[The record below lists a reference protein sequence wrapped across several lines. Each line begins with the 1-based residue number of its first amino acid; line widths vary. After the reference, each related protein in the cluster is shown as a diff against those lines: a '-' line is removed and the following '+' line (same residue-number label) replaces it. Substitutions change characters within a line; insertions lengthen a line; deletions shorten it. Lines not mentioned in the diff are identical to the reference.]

1 MIFMRLKLFLLLALF
16 ATLPL
21 LAQQTGVRGVV
32 IDAKSGEPI
41 VGATV
46 MLDNQGNAA
55 TTGSD
60 GVFIIDDAVTGNDQL
75 LVLAYGYKDWS
86 GDVTIAPGVVENMG
100 TIQVEPVSFES
111 AQSLEFRNALA
122 DMALSESQL
131 EDEEGNTQEVALLS
145 GATDNPFYQASSY
158 NFSTMRFRI
167 RGYENQKTETY
178 INGVPFNDGV
188 RFAFN
193 YSMTGGM
200 NQAFKNKTI
209 GMGLEDNS
217 YGFGGIGGA
226 NNIKTFAADYAPGTR
241 LSLAY
246 TNGNY
251 RWRGMVTHST
261 GLNKHGWALTFS
273 AVGRYAD
280 EGVYPGSFY
289 NSWGYFLALQKVFNP
304 QHSLT
309 LTTFGA
315 PTKRAAN
322 SAIFAEAGRL
332 IDNMYCPDWGW
343 QDGKKRNSKV
353 VESFDP
359 TAILNWLWKP
369 NESTS
374 LNTGFAYHKS
384 FYSKAALN
392 WHDAADPRP
401 DYYRYLPSYYTDADT
416 KAFYTDLWTSESDIT
431 QLRWDDFYQTNYL
444 NNHQMDATGNEIG
457 STYILEKRHSNQSSF
472 TLSSVLN
479 KRFSNQLTM
488 QTGANA
494 NYTISSY
501 YKTVKDL
508 LGGRFWLDVD
518 QYSERDFPDNPE
530 LAQNDLD
537 NPNAKI
543 LKGDRFGY
551 DYDLL
556 TFKGQLWHQWVLNLA
571 KWELFASV
579 KGDYFQFQRDGH
591 MRNGRSPENSYGKG
605 DTHRFLTYGVKGGI
619 TYKLDGRNS
628 FTGHAFYG
636 TEAPRPYDAYISSRI
651 KDDVIDLKVEKI
663 FSADLSYAMNYRNF
677 KAIVT
682 AFYTDQRDNTERTA
696 FYDDVRQTFMNYALT
711 GVNKLYKGV
720 ELGLSYKLSPSL
732 TVSGAANIGRYQ
744 YKNNPMGTRSY
755 ENGAEADVTNKVYL
769 KNFYVAGTPQECY
782 SLSFNWSGPKMWFV
796 ELNGSWMNRS
806 YVSMSPTRHEVQEEF
821 FFLADTEEEIM
832 SLIKDFSTQEK
843 LNEALVINAS
853 IGHVIYIN
861 RTASFNINLNLNNIL
876 DNRNIQTGGYQQGRT
891 DTNDYTNT
899 STKFP
904 NKYYYAQGFKM
915 FLNLGLRF

>member
-1 MIFMRLKLFLLLALF
+1 MRLKLFLLLALF

-21 LAQQTGVRGVV
+21 LAQRAGVQGVV
-32 IDAKSGEPI
+32 IDAKSGQP
-41 VGATV
+41 VAGATV
-46 MLDNQGNAA
+46 LLDNQGNAA

-60 GVFIIDDAVTGNDQL
+60 GAFVIDDAQTGADQL

-86 GDVTIAPGVVENMG
+86 EAITIVANMVENVG
-100 TIQVEPVSFES
+100 TIQIEPVSFES
-111 AQSLEFRNALA
+111 AEALEYRSNLA

-178 INGVPFNDGV
+178 INAVPFNDGV

-193 YSMTGGM
+193 YSMTGGL
-200 NQAFKNKTI
+200 NQAFRNKTI
-209 GMGLEDNS
+209 GMGLEDNA

-251 RWRGMVTHST
+251 RWRGMVTHAT
-261 GLNKHGWALTFS
+261 GLNKHGWAMTVS
-273 AVGRYAD
+273 AVARYAD
-280 EGVYPGSFY
+280 EGVYPGSLY

-322 SAIFAEAGRL
+322 SAIFAEVGQL
-332 IDNMYCPDWGW
+332 INNMYSPDWGW

-392 WHDAADPRP
+392 WHDAADPNP
-401 DYYRYLPSYYTDADT
+401 IYYRYLPSYYSDADT
-416 KAFYTDLWTSESDIT
+416 KAFYTDLWTSESDMT
-431 QLRWDDFYQTNYL
+431 QIRWDELYQVNYL
-444 NNHQMDATGNEIG
+444 NNHMMNATGNEIG
-457 STYILEKRHSNQSSF
+457 STYVLEKRHSNQSSF

-479 KRFSNQLTM
+479 KRFGNQLSM

-494 NYTISSY
+494 NYTVSSY
-501 YKTVKDL
+501 YKTIKDL
-508 LGGRFWLDVD
+508 MGGQFWLDVD
-518 QYSERDFPDNPE
+518 QYSERDFPDNAE
-530 LAQNDLD
+530 MAQNDLE
-537 NPNAKI
+537 NPNRKV

-551 DYDLL
+551 DYDIL
-556 TFKGQLWHQWVLNLA
+556 TFKAQLWHQWVLNLA
-571 KWELFASV
+571 KWEMFASV

-591 MRNGRSPENSYGKG
+591 MRNGRAPHNSYGKG
-605 DTHRFLTYGVKGGI
+605 KGHHFFTYGAKGGI

-628 FTGHAFYG
+628 FTGHVFYG

-677 KAIVT
+677 KSVVT
-682 AFYTDQRDNTERTA
+682 VFFTDQRDNTERTA
-696 FYDDVRQTFMNYALT
+696 FYDDVHSTFMNYALT
-711 GVNKLYKGV
+711 GIKKQYKGV
-720 ELGLSYKLSPSL
+720 EVGLSYKLSPSL
-732 TVSGAANIGRYQ
+732 TVSGAANIARYQ
-744 YKNNPMGTRSY
+744 YKNNPYGTRSY
-755 ENGAEADVTNKVYL
+755 ENGSEADVTNQVFL
-769 KNFYVAGTPQECY
+769 KNYYVAGTPQECY
-782 SLSFNWSGPKMWFV
+782 SLAFNWAGPKQWYV
-796 ELNGSWMNRS
+796 EVNGAWMNRS
-806 YVSMSPTRHEVQEEF
+806 YVSLSPIRHEMREDF

-832 SLIKDFSTQEK
+832 SLIKDFSAQEK

-861 RTASFNINLNLNNIL
+861 RSASFNINLNLNNIL

>member
-1 MIFMRLKLFLLLALF
+1 M
-16 ATLPL
+16 
-21 LAQQTGVRGVV
+21 LAQQLTGVRGVV
-32 IDAKSGEPI
+32 IDAKSGLP
-41 VGATV
+41 VNGATV

-55 TTGSD
+55 TTGTD
-60 GVFIIDDAVTGNDQL
+60 GVFIIDDADPGTDQL
-75 LVLAYGYKDWS
+75 LVLAYGYKDWETTVVVVS
-86 GDVTIAPGVVENMG
+86 GTVENMG

-111 AQSLEFRNALA
+111 AEALEFRNSVADLALT
-122 DMALSESQL
+122 ESQL

-145 GATDNPFYQASSY
+145 GASDNPFYQAASY
-158 NFSTMRFRI
+158 NFSTARFRI

-178 INGVPFNDGV
+178 INSIPFNDGV
-188 RFAFN
+188 RFSFN
-193 YSMTGGM
+193 YSMTGGL

-209 GMGLEDNS
+209 GMGLEENL

-226 NNIKTFAADYAPGTR
+226 NNIKTYAADYAPGTR

-261 GLNKHGWALTFS
+261 GLNKHGWAMTVS
-273 AVGRYAD
+273 AVARYAD

-289 NSWGYFLALQKVFNP
+289 NSVGYFLALQKVFNP
-304 QHSLT
+304 RHSLT

-322 SAIFAEAGRL
+322 SAIFEETGRL
-332 IDNMYCPDWGW
+332 INNMYNPDWGW
-343 QDGKKRNSKV
+343 QEGKKRNSKV

-359 TAILNWLWKP
+359 TVILNWLWKP
-369 NESTS
+369 SDGTS

-392 WHDAADPRP
+392 WNKAADPNP
-401 DYYRYLPSYYTDADT
+401 SYYRYLPSYYTDEAT
-416 KAFYTDLWTSESDIT
+416 KAFYTDLWTSESEIT
-431 QLRWDDFYQTNYL
+431 QIRWDDLYQVNYS
-444 NNHQMDATGNEIG
+444 NNTMADQTGVEQG
-457 STYILEKRHSNQSSF
+457 STYILENRHSNQSSF
-472 TLSSVLN
+472 TLSSVLS
-479 KRFSNQLTM
+479 KRFSNQLSM

-494 NYTISSY
+494 NYTLASY
-501 YKTVKDL
+501 YKTIKDL
-508 LGGRFWLDVD
+508 LGGRYWLDVD
-518 QYSERDFPDNPE
+518 NFSERDFPDNPD

-537 NPNAKI
+537 NPNRKI

-551 DYDLL
+551 DYDIL
-556 TFKGQLWHQWVLNLA
+556 TFKAELWHQWVLNLA
-571 KWELFASV
+571 KWEMFASV
-579 KGDYFQFQRDGH
+579 KGDYFQFQRDGK
-591 MRNGRSPENSYGKG
+591 MRNGRAPENSYGKG
-605 DTHRFLTYGVKGGI
+605 ETHTFLTYGAKGGI

-628 FTGHAFYG
+628 FTGHVFYG
-636 TEAPRPYDAYISSRI
+636 TEAPRPYDAYISSRT

-663 FSADLSYAMNYRNF
+663 FSADLSYAMSFRNF
-677 KAIVT
+677 KALFT

-696 FYDDVRQTFMNYALT
+696 FYDDVRSTFMNYALT
-711 GVNKLYKGV
+711 GVHKQYKGV
-720 ELGLSYKLSPSL
+720 EVGLSYKLSSSL

-744 YKNNPMGTRSY
+744 YKNNPFGTRSY
-755 ENGAEADVTNKVYL
+755 ENGSEADVTKQVYL
-769 KNFYVAGTPQECY
+769 KNYYVAGTPQECY
-782 SLSFNWSGPKMWFV
+782 SVAFNWAGPHQWYV
-796 ELNGSWMNRS
+796 ELNGAWMNRS
-806 YVSMSPTRHEVQEEF
+806 YVSMSPIRHELQEEF
-821 FFLADTEEEIM
+821 FFLANTEEEIM
-832 SLIKDFSTQEK
+832 SLIKDFSAQDK

-853 IGHVIYIN
+853 IGHVIYLS

-904 NKYYYAQGFKM
+904 NKYYYAQGFKL

>member
-1 MIFMRLKLFLLLALF
+1 MRLKLFLLLALF
-16 ATLPL
+16 VTLPL
-21 LAQQTGVRGVV
+21 LAQRTGVQGVV
-32 IDAKSGEPI
+32 VDAKSGLP
-41 VGATV
+41 VADATV
-46 MLDNQGNAA
+46 MLDNQGNAVS
-55 TTGSD
+55 TGED
-60 GVFIIDDAVTGNDQL
+60 GTFVIDDAVPGTDQL
-75 LVLAYGYKDWS
+75 LILAYGYIDCMREVFLS
-86 GDVTIAPGVVENMG
+86 SNVVEDLGRIM
-100 TIQVEPVSFES
+100 IEPVSFES
-111 AQSLEFRNALA
+111 AQSLEFRSALA

-131 EDEEGNTQEVALLS
+131 EDEEGNTQEIALLS

-167 RGYENQKTETY
+167 RGYESNKTETY
-178 INGVPFNDGV
+178 INSIPFNDGI

-200 NQAFKNKTI
+200 NQAFRNKTI
-209 GMGLEDNS
+209 GMGLEENS

-251 RWRGMVTHST
+251 RWRGMVTHAT
-261 GLNKHGWALTFS
+261 GLNKHGWAMTLS
-273 AVGRYAD
+273 AVVRYAD

-322 SAIFAEAGRL
+322 SAVYEECCRL
-332 IDNMYCPDWGW
+332 VGSNMYSPDWGW
-343 QDGKKRNSKV
+343 QEGKKRNARV

-369 NESTS
+369 NETTS

-392 WHDAADPRP
+392 WHKAADPRP
-401 DYYRYLPSYYTDADT
+401 DYYRYLPSYYSDPEVIDV
-416 KAFYTDLWTSESDIT
+416 YTDRWTSESEYT
-431 QLRWDDFYQTNYL
+431 QIRWNDLYQVNYL
-444 NNHQMDATGNEIG
+444 NNTLADQTGVEQG
-457 STYILEKRHSNQSSF
+457 STYMLEKRHSNQSSF

-494 NYTISSY
+494 NYTVSSY
-501 YKTVKDL
+501 YKTIKDL
-508 LGGRFWLDVD
+508 LGGRYWLDID
-518 QYSERDFPDNPE
+518 NFSERDFPDNPDM
-530 LAQNDLD
+530 AQNDMD
-537 NPNAKI
+537 NPNRKVG
-543 LKGDRFGY
+543 KGDRFGY
-551 DYDLL
+551 DYDIL
-556 TFKGQLWHQWVLNLA
+556 TLKAQLWHQWVLNLA

-579 KGDYFQFQRDGH
+579 KGEYFQFQRDGN
-591 MRNGRSPENSYGKG
+591 MRNGRAPENSYGKG
-605 DTHRFLTYGVKGGI
+605 EMHRYLTYGAKTGI
-619 TYKLDGRNS
+619 TFKLDGRNS

-636 TEAPRPYDAYISSRI
+636 TEAPRPYDAYISARI
-651 KDDVIDLKVEKI
+651 KDDVIDLKVEKV

-682 AFYTDQRDNTERTA
+682 AFFTDQRDNVERTA
-696 FYDDVRQTFMNYALT
+696 YYDDMHSTFMNYALT
-711 GVNKLYKGV
+711 GIHKQYKGV
-720 ELGLSYKLSPSL
+720 EFGGSYKLSPSL
-732 TVSGAANIGRYQ
+732 TVSAAANIARYQ
-744 YKNNPMGTRSY
+744 YKNRPIGTRSY
-755 ENGAEADVTNKVYL
+755 ENGTSPDVTSVVYL

-782 SLSFNWSGPKMWFV
+782 SLAFNWSGPKQWFV
-796 ELNGSWMNRS
+796 ELNGVWMNRS
-806 YVSMSPTRHEVQEEF
+806 YVNISPVRHETMPN
-821 FFLADTEEEIM
+821 LYTMANSEEELAQM
-832 SLIKDFSTQEK
+832 IKDISTQEK

-853 IGHVIYIN
+853 IGHVIYLN
-861 RTASFNINLNLNNIL
+861 RTASLNINLNLNNIL
-876 DNRNIQTGGYQQGRT
+876 DNKDIQTGGYQQGRI
-891 DTNDYTNT
+891 DTKDYANT
-899 STKFP
+899 ANKFP

>member
-1 MIFMRLKLFLLLALF
+1 MRLKLFLLLALF

-21 LAQQTGVRGVV
+21 LAQHTGVQGTVV
-32 IDAKSGEPI
+32 DAKSGLPV

-55 TTGSD
+55 TTDALGM
-60 GVFIIDDAVTGNDQL
+60 FLIDDAMQGADEL
-75 LVLAYGYKDWS
+75 LVLCYGYKDWS
-86 GDVTIAPGVVENMG
+86 QPVTVIAGEIENLG

-111 AQSLEFRNALA
+111 AEVMEYRNAVA

-158 NFSTMRFRI
+158 TFSTARFRI
-167 RGYENQKTETY
+167 RGYESQKTETY
-178 INGVPFNDGV
+178 INSIPFNDAV
-188 RFAFN
+188 RFSFN
-193 YSMTGGM
+193 YSMTGGL
-200 NQAFKNKTI
+200 NQAFRNKTI
-209 GMGLEDNS
+209 GMGLEDNA
-217 YGFGGIGGA
+217 YAFGGIGGA

-251 RWRGMVTHST
+251 RWRGMVTHAT
-261 GLNKHGWALTFS
+261 GLNRHGWAMTVS
-273 AVGRYAD
+273 AVARYAD

-289 NSWGYFLALQKVFNP
+289 NSVGYFLALQKVFNP

-322 SAIFAEAGRL
+322 SAIFEEAGLL
-332 IDNMYCPDWGW
+332 INNMYNPDWGW
-343 QDGKKRNSKV
+343 QEGKKRNSKV

-359 TAILNWLWKP
+359 TVILNWLWKP
-369 NESTS
+369 SDGTS

-401 DYYRYLPSYYTDADT
+401 DYYRYLPSYYDVNSE
-416 KAFYTDLWTSESDIT
+416 AFDLYFDRWRSESEFT
-431 QLRWDDFYQTNYL
+431 QIRWDNLYQTNYM
-444 NNHQMDATGNEIG
+444 NNLIADETGVEKG
-457 STYILEKRHSNQSSF
+457 STYMLEKRHSNQSSF

-479 KRFSNQLTM
+479 KRFSHQLTM

-494 NYTISSY
+494 NYTVSSY
-501 YKTVKDL
+501 YKTIKDL
-508 LGGRFWLDVD
+508 LGGRYWLDVD
-518 QYSERDFPDNPE
+518 QYSERDFPENADM
-530 LAQNDLD
+530 AQNDMN
-537 NPNAKI
+537 NPNRKV
-543 LKGDRFGY
+543 LEGQRFGY
-551 DYDLL
+551 DYDILS
-556 TFKGQLWHQWVLNLA
+556 FKAQLWHQWVLNLA
-571 KWELFASV
+571 KWEMFASV

-591 MRNGRSPENSYGKG
+591 MRNGRAPENSYGKG
-605 DTHRFLTYGVKGGI
+605 KGHHFFTYGAKAGI
-619 TYKLDGRNS
+619 TFKLDGRNS

-636 TEAPRPYDAYISSRI
+636 TEAPRPYDAYISSRV
-651 KDDVIDLKVEKI
+651 KDDVIDLKAEKI

-677 KAIVT
+677 KGIVT
-682 AFYTDQRDNTERTA
+682 AFFTDQRDNVERTA
-696 FYDDVRQTFMNYALT
+696 FYDDVHSTFMNFALT
-711 GVNKLYKGV
+711 GVHKQYKGV
-720 ELGLSYKLSPSL
+720 EVGLSYKLSPSL
-732 TVSGAANIGRYQ
+732 TVSGAANIARYQ
-744 YKNNPMGTRSY
+744 YKNRPLGTRSY
-755 ENGAEADVTNKVYL
+755 ENGSEADVTSVIYL

-782 SLSFNWSGPKMWFV
+782 SLAFNWAGPKNWFV
-796 ELNGSWMNRS
+796 ELNGAWMNRS
-806 YVSMSPTRHEVQEEF
+806 YVSLSPIRHEVMDDLYL
-821 FFLADTEEEIM
+821 LADNEEHLKQI
-832 SLIKDFSTQEK
+832 IKDLSQQEK

-861 RTASFNINLNLNNIL
+861 RSASFNINLNLNNIL
-876 DNRNIQTGGYQQGRT
+876 DNKNIQTGGYQQGRT
-891 DTNDYTNT
+891 DTKDITNT
-899 STKFP
+899 AKKFP

>member
-1 MIFMRLKLFLLLALF
+1 MRLKLFLLLSLF
-16 ATLPL
+16 VTLPL
-21 LAQQTGVRGVV
+21 LAQRAGVQGVV
-32 IDAKSGEPI
+32 IDAKSGLPV

-55 TTGSD
+55 TTDVTGA
-60 GVFIIDDAVTGNDQL
+60 FIIDDAQTGNDEL

-86 GDVTIAPGVVENMG
+86 QTVTIVNNMVDNMG
-100 TIQVEPVSFES
+100 TIQIEPLSFES
-111 AQSLEFRNALA
+111 TQALEFRSAMA

-158 NFSTMRFRI
+158 TFSTMRFRI
-167 RGYENQKTETY
+167 RGYENNKTETY

-193 YSMTGGM
+193 YSMTGGL
-200 NQAFKNKTI
+200 NQAFRNKTI
-209 GMGLEDNS
+209 GMGLQDNA

-226 NNIKTFAADYAPGTR
+226 NNIKTYAADYAPGTR

-251 RWRGMVTHST
+251 RWRGMVTHAT

-289 NSWGYFLALQKVFNP
+289 NSWGYFLSLQKVFNP

-322 SAIFAEAGRL
+322 SAVFTEACNLVGS
-332 IDNMYCPDWGW
+332 NMYSADWGW
-343 QDGKKRNSKV
+343 QDGKKRNARV

-369 NESTS
+369 NDHTS

-401 DYYRYLPSYYTDADT
+401 DYYRYLPSYYTDVFTQD
-416 KAFYTDLWTSESDIT
+416 FYTDRWTSGSEYT
-431 QLRWDDFYQTNYL
+431 QIRWDNLYQTNYL
-444 NNHQMDATGNEIG
+444 NNYLAEKDGVERG

-479 KRFSNQLTM
+479 KRFTNQLSM

-494 NYTISSY
+494 NYTVSSY

-508 LGGRFWLDVD
+508 LGGNYWLDVD
-518 QYSERDFPDNPE
+518 QYSERDFPDNADM
-530 LAQNDLD
+530 AQNDLD
-537 NPNAKI
+537 NPSRKVG
-543 LKGDRFGY
+543 KGDRFGY

-556 TFKGQLWHQWVLNLA
+556 TFKAELWHQWVLNLA
-571 KWELFASV
+571 KWEMFASI
-579 KGDYFQFQRDGH
+579 KGNYFQFQRDGH
-591 MRNGRSPENSYGKG
+591 MRNGRAPENSYGKG
-605 DTHRFLTYGVKGGI
+605 ATHRFLTYGAKAGI

-628 FTGHAFYG
+628 FSGHVFYG
-636 TEAPRPYDAYISSRI
+636 T
-651 KDDVIDLKVEKI
+651 
-663 FSADLSYAMNYRNF
+663 
-677 KAIVT
+677 
-682 AFYTDQRDNTERTA
+682 
-696 FYDDVRQTFMNYALT
+696 
-711 GVNKLYKGV
+711 
-720 ELGLSYKLSPSL
+720 
-732 TVSGAANIGRYQ
+732 
-744 YKNNPMGTRSY
+744 
-755 ENGAEADVTNKVYL
+755 
-769 KNFYVAGTPQECY
+769 
-782 SLSFNWSGPKMWFV
+782 
-796 ELNGSWMNRS
+796 
-806 YVSMSPTRHEVQEEF
+806 
-821 FFLADTEEEIM
+821 
-832 SLIKDFSTQEK
+832 
-843 LNEALVINAS
+843 
-853 IGHVIYIN
+853 
-861 RTASFNINLNLNNIL
+861 
-876 DNRNIQTGGYQQGRT
+876 
-891 DTNDYTNT
+891 
-899 STKFP
+899 
-904 NKYYYAQGFKM
+904 
-915 FLNLGLRF
+915 

>member
-1 MIFMRLKLFLLLALF
+1 MRLKLFLLLALF
-16 ATLPL
+16 ATMPL
-21 LAQQTGVRGVV
+21 LAQQAGVRGVV
-32 IDAKSGEPI
+32 IDAKSGIPV

-46 MLDNQGNAA
+46 LLDNQGNAA
-55 TTGSD
+55 TTDVTGA
-60 GVFIIDDAVTGNDQL
+60 FIIDDAQSGNDEL

-86 GDVTIAPGVVENMG
+86 RAITIVPGEVENMG
-100 TIQVEPVSFES
+100 RIEVEPVSFES
-111 AQSLEFRNALA
+111 AEALEYRNAVA

-158 NFSTMRFRI
+158 TFSTARFRI

-193 YSMTGGM
+193 YSMTGGL

-217 YGFGGIGGA
+217 YAFGGIGGA

-261 GLNKHGWALTFS
+261 GLNKHGWAMTVS
-273 AVGRYAD
+273 AVARYAD

-304 QHSLT
+304 QHSLS

-332 IDNMYCPDWGW
+332 INNMYSPDWGW

-369 NESTS
+369 NDKTS
-374 LNTGFAYHKS
+374 LNTGLAYHKS

-392 WHDAADPRP
+392 WHNAADPRP
-401 DYYRYLPSYYTDADT
+401 DYYRYLPSYYTDEATRD
-416 KAFYTDLWTSESDIT
+416 FYTDLWTSESDIT
-431 QLRWDDFYQTNYL
+431 QIRWDDFYQVNYL
-444 NNHQMDATGNEIG
+444 NNLTTDQTGEEMG

-479 KRFSNQLTM
+479 KQFSHRLSM
-488 QTGANA
+488 QTGVNA
-494 NYTISSY
+494 NYTVSSY
-501 YKTVKDL
+501 YKTIKDL
-508 LGGRFWLDVD
+508 LGGRYWLDID
-518 QYSERDFPDNPE
+518 QYSERDFPDDAD

-537 NPNAKI
+537 NPNGKV

-551 DYDLL
+551 DYNLL
-556 TFKGQLWHQWVLNLA
+556 TLKTQLWHQWVLNLA
-571 KWELFASV
+571 KWEMFASV
-579 KGDYFQFQRDGH
+579 KGDYFQFQRDGK
-591 MRNGRSPENSYGKG
+591 MRNGRAPENSYGKG
-605 DTHRFLTYGVKGGI
+605 KTHRFVTYGAKAGI

-628 FTGHAFYG
+628 FTGHVFYG

-663 FSADLSYAMNYRNF
+663 LSADLSYAMNYRNF
-677 KAIVT
+677 KGVVT
-682 AFYTDQRDNTERTA
+682 AFFTDQRDNTERTA
-696 FYDDVRQTFMNYALT
+696 FYDDVRSTFMNYALT
-711 GVNKLYKGV
+711 GVKKQYKGV
-720 ELGLSYKLSPSL
+720 EVGLSYKLSPSL
-732 TVSGAANIGRYQ
+732 TVSGAANIARYQ
-744 YKNNPMGTRSY
+744 YKNNPYGTRSY
-755 ENGAEADVTNKVYL
+755 ENGSEADVTNKVYL
-769 KNFYVAGTPQECY
+769 KNYYVAGTPQECY
-782 SLSFNWSGPKMWFV
+782 SLAFNWAGPKMWFV
-796 ELNGSWMNRS
+796 EVNGAWMNRS
-806 YVSMSPTRHEVQEEF
+806 YVSLSPTRHEVQPDF
-821 FFLADTEEEIM
+821 FFLADTEEGIM
-832 SLIKDFSTQEK
+832 ALMKDFSAQEK

>member
-1 MIFMRLKLFLLLALF
+1 MRLKLFLLLALF
-16 ATLPL
+16 ATLPM
-21 LAQQTGVRGVV
+21 LAQLTGVQGVV
-32 IDAKSGEPI
+32 IDAKSGQPV

-55 TTGSD
+55 TTDSD
-60 GVFIIDDAVTGNDQL
+60 GAFIIDDAYPGPDQL
-75 LVLAYGYKDWS
+75 LVLAYGYKDWETA
-86 GDVTIAPGVVENMG
+86 VTIVSGVVEKMG
-100 TIQVEPVSFES
+100 TIQIEPVSFES
-111 AQSLEFRNALA
+111 AEALEYRSSMAELALT
-122 DMALSESQL
+122 ESQL

-158 NFSTMRFRI
+158 NFSTARFRI

-193 YSMTGGM
+193 YSMTGGL
-200 NQAFKNKTI
+200 NQAFKNKTV
-209 GMGLEDNS
+209 GLGLEENA

-226 NNIKTFAADYAPGTR
+226 TNIKTFAADYAPGTR

-261 GLNKHGWALTFS
+261 GLNKHGWAMTVS
-273 AVGRYAD
+273 AVGRYAE

-289 NSWGYFLALQKVFNP
+289 NSWGYFLSVAKVFSP
-304 QHSLT
+304 QHSLS

-322 SAIFAEAGRL
+322 SAIFEEAARL
-332 IDNMYCPDWGW
+332 TGNTMYNPDWGW
-343 QDGKKRNSKV
+343 QAGKKRNSKV

-369 NESTS
+369 GDGIS
-374 LNTGFAYHKS
+374 LNTGLAYHKS
-384 FYSKAALN
+384 FYAKAALN
-392 WHDAADPRP
+392 RISAAADPRP
-401 DYYRYLPSYYTDADT
+401 DYYRNLPSYFTDEST
-416 KAFYTDLWTSESDIT
+416 KALYTELWSTEAPMT
-431 QLRWDDFYQTNYL
+431 QILWDDLYNINYMNNYL
-444 NNHQMDATGNEIG
+444 ADQTGVERG
-457 STYILEKRHSNQSSF
+457 STYILENRHSNQSSF
-472 TLSSVLN
+472 TLASTLN
-479 KRFSNQLTM
+479 KRFSHRLSM
-488 QTGANA
+488 QTGVNA

-508 LGGRFWLDVD
+508 MGGRYWLDVD
-518 QYSERDFPDNPE
+518 VFSERDFPDNKDM
-530 LAQNDLD
+530 AQNDMD
-537 NPNAKI
+537 NPNRKVM
-543 LKGDRFGY
+543 KGDRFGY

-556 TFKGQLWHQWVLNLA
+556 TFKAELWHQWVLNLP
-571 KWELFASV
+571 KWEMFASV
-579 KGDYFQFQRDGH
+579 KGNYFEFQRDGN

-605 DTHRFLTYGVKGGI
+605 EKHTFLTYGAKGGI
-619 TYKLDGRNS
+619 TFKLDGRNH
-628 FTGHAFYG
+628 FTAHAFYG

-663 FSADLSYAMNYRNF
+663 FSADVSYSMNYRNF
-677 KAIVT
+677 KSVVT
-682 AFYTDQRDNTERTA
+682 AFFTDQRDNTERTA
-696 FYDDVRQTFMNYALT
+696 FYDDIYSTFMNYALT
-711 GVNKLYKGV
+711 GVNKQYKGV
-720 ELGLSYKLSPSL
+720 EVGLSYKLSSSL
-732 TVSGAANIGRYQ
+732 TVSGAANIARYQ
-744 YKNNPMGTRSY
+744 YKNNPYGVRSL
-755 ENGAEADVTNKVYL
+755 ENGSQPDVTRQVYL

-782 SLSFNWSGPKMWFV
+782 SLAFNWAGPHMWFV
-796 ELNGSWMNRS
+796 ELNGAWMNRS
-806 YVSMSPTRHEVQEEF
+806 YVSMAPTRHETMSDLF
-821 FFLADTEEEIM
+821 FKANNEEELKA
-832 SLIKDFSTQEK
+832 LIRDLSAQEK

-891 DTNDYTNT
+891 DTKDITNT
-899 STKFP
+899 ANKFP